1 MSTETNNPT
10 TEEKKTNVMEMSNI
24 LRNLFDQANVR
35 PDMGRR
41 VRIEERKDSSDSE
54 EQDDDHDDHDDRG
67 GEEEEE
73 WESLGNLLD
82 SHQRLCQA
90 FLLLL
95 KERHE

>member
-1 MSTETNNPT
+1 MSAEHNNPT
-10 TEEKKTNVMEMSNI
+10 NPEENKFADLGNKLINLIEQAKANTN
-24 LRNLFDQANVR
+24 Q
-35 PDMGRR
+35 R
-41 VRIEERKDSSDSE
+41 VRFQERKPSDDCDEDECESSQDESE
-54 EQDDDHDDHDDRG
+54 DQG